1 MKATLTHPKS
11 KKKLSKPNM
20 SIGTGECIF
29 PFTYK
34 KKIHTECVNDS
45 KSGYD
50 WCATEVDKNGKLLKY
65 AFCDYGKKKSSG
77 KKKLFRKKKNYSPTG
92 ALYGPSV
99 LANVR
104 KRTKKGKAKRVRISN
119 SSKKSDGARPAN
131 EVSARPANEV
141 SASPANE
148 VSASPA
154 NEVSARPAN
163 EVSARPA
170 NEVSASPAN
179 EESAKM
185 KSKKKMKKI
194 FKLKPNFDI
203 KSIEHKYYVP
213 ETDKLTHKVWTLPN
227 KQTFPKWFAEHYKL
241 YNAEKNSM
249 SKSSSG
255 EKFELFKHQKLVRDY
270 LQVDSPYRGLLLFHG
285 LGVGKTCASIAIA
298 EGFRSERD
306 IVIVLNKSL
315 VKNFKVNLMQCGYEY
330 FKKAQHWEFFDKS
343 NGNMMSYS
351 KKIGVTQESITK
363 HGGAWL
369 IDFDPSARHNYE
381 ALSEEAQSS
390 IDKQIEFMIDN
401 KYHFEHLNGL
411 TRDRLRIMLEER
423 FFDNKL
429 IIFDEVHN
437 LTNAISK
444 PTPGVRGAGLKKL
457 LMSAENA
464 KLVFLSGTPM
474 INNLFEVG
482 QLFNLLRG
490 YIINFQFKL
499 NSSKYG
505 KSLSFDT
512 VVDKLKDNE
521 LVDLIIPKKSDNII
535 NIVRPPYG
543 FINTE
548 DGVVKSDLNRITND
562 AFKTSME
569 SKFKEYN
576 YDVKMIPTKYT
587 ALPDNDDEFM
597 SKFYDDSR
605 NKLKNTELFK
615 SRILGLVS
623 YFRTEDKELLPTVTT
638 DEVIEVPMSNYQ
650 FLAYSE
656 VRKAEIDQDKSKTV
670 SGKKTKPKKS
680 DSSSSNGGIDIFE
693 DKKSSYRAYSR
704 MHCSFVFPES
714 IPRPYPASFVEKSE
728 NPLDGDDVGQV
739 IDIDVADS
747 EEALEGHIPE
757 PVEPVEQK
765 DPDYET
771 AKENVLI
778 KLDSVKETL
787 FTMDEE
793 EQLLKYSPKY
803 NEILKRIK
811 SLDDIGGGLSFIYT
825 EYKTLEGIGILKIIL
840 KANGYAEFKL
850 EKNEYGEY
858 AQVYEYDDD
867 VDKPKYA
874 FWGGDELESD
884 IIRKIYNNQ
893 FDLLPP
899 TIRTQ
904 MEEYN
909 KTDENGDKEG
919 NKRGQIISILMT
931 TKTGAEG
938 IDLQNVRQVHI
949 VEPYWNPVR
958 TEQVKGRAVR
968 VKSHTQLPEKDRT
981 VEIFTYLSII
991 SESDLASDITIRD
1004 DKGGKTSDQVLFDI
1018 SQKKLDVMK
1027 HLLQLI
1033 KEASIDCN
1041 VNLNETKSPDN
1052 DFTCMSYP
1060 SSVTSNNYSYHP
1072 NIRDDHVDSERTRR
1086 IEEKEVEYTSISLS
1100 LFKQQLEF
1108 KLKESDDDS
1117 KPGLLYH
1124 AEQINMGNPPGDP
1137 IGSYEPKLGAKS
1149 LIWFD
1154 KDELKRKY
1162 KKKKSKSK
1170 KRSSNSNPKNGGGT
1184 KKRKY

>member
-1 MKATLTHPKS
+1 MKATLKHPKTGN
-11 KKKLSKPNM
+11 KLSNSGM
-20 SIGTGECIF
+20 SIGDGNCIF
-29 PFTYK
+29 PFTFK
-34 KKIHTECVNDS
+34 KKVHNECVNDS

-50 WCATEVDKNGKLLKY
+50 FCATEVDKNGKLLKY
-65 AFCDYGKKKSSG
+65 AFCDNSAKSKKKPSSKKPSG
-77 KKKLFRKKKNYSPTG
+77 KKLSGKKPYRNKIQNYSPTG

-99 LANVR
+99 LSNI
-104 KRTKKGKAKRVRISN
+104 KNQSKKKEKKVTMNN
-119 SSKKSDGARPAN
+119 SSKKR
-131 EVSARPANEV
+131 VL
-141 SASPANE
+141 
-148 VSASPA
+148 
-154 NEVSARPAN
+154 
-163 EVSARPA
+163 
-170 NEVSASPAN
+170 
-179 EESAKM
+179 ESNTMATNVKIPT
-185 KSKKKMKKI
+185 KSSKKKPK
-194 FKLKPNFDI
+194 FKLIPKFDI
-203 KSIEHKYYVP
+203 KSIDSKYYVP
-213 ETDKLTHKVWTLPN
+213 KTDTLTHKVWTLPN
-227 KQTFPKWFAEHYKL
+227 KQTFPKWFAKHYRL

-249 SKSSSG
+249 SKSSG
-255 EKFELFKHQKLVRDY
+255 GDKFELFKHQKLVRDY

-343 NGNMMSYS
+343 NINMMTYA
-351 KKIGVTQESITK
+351 KKIGVTDQCIVK

-369 IDFDPSARHNYE
+369 IDFEPSTRHNYDT
-381 ALSEEAQSS
+381 LSEEAQSS

-411 TRDRLRIMLEER
+411 TRDRLRIMFEER

-444 PTPGVRGAGLKKL
+444 TTPGVRGAGLKKL
-457 LMSAENA
+457 LMDAIDA

-474 INNLFEVG
+474 INNLFEIG

-490 YIINFQFKL
+490 NIINFQFIL
-499 NSSKYG
+499 RPMSNS
-505 KSLSFDT
+505 LPFDS
-512 VVDKLKDNE
+512 VIEHLKENE
-521 LVDLIIPKKSDNII
+521 LVDLIIPKKSDNVI
-535 NIVRPPYG
+535 NLVRPPYG

-548 DGVVKSDLNRITND
+548 GGVVKSDLNRITND
-562 AFKTSME
+562 AFKNSME

-576 YDVKMIPTKYT
+576 YNVKMIPTRYT
-587 ALPDNDDEFM
+587 ALPDDDNEFM
-597 SKFYDDSR
+597 TKFYDEGR

-680 DSSSSNGGIDIFE
+680 DSSASLSDGINLFE

-714 IPRPYPASFVEKSE
+714 IPRPYPSTILDKTD
-728 NPLDGDDVGQV
+728 NPLDEDDVVQERE
-739 IDIDVADS
+739 IDVADD
-747 EEALEGHIPE
+747 EEALEGHVPE
-757 PVEPVEQK
+757 PVEPADRLES
-765 DPDYET
+765 DEPDYES
-771 AKENVLI
+771 AKEKALI
-778 KLDSVKETL
+778 ELDADKENL
-787 FTMDEE
+787 FTMEEE

-825 EYKTLEGIGILKIIL
+825 EYKTLEGIAILKIIL

-850 EKNEYGEY
+850 EKNEFGEY
-858 AQVYEYDDD
+858 IQIFEYDDD
-867 VDKPKYA
+867 KDKPKYA

-899 TIRTQ
+899 TIRGQ
-904 MEEYN
+904 MESYN
-909 KTDENGDKEG
+909 KLDEDGDKEG

-968 VKSHTQLPEKDRT
+968 VKSHSQLPEKDRT

-991 SESDLASDITIRD
+991 SDTDLASDITIRD

-1018 SQKKLDVMK
+1018 SHKKLDVMK

-1072 NIRDDHVDSERTRR
+1072 NIRDDHVDSERVRR
-1086 IEEKEVEYTSISLS
+1086 IEKKEVEYTSITLS
-1100 LFKQQLEF
+1100 LFKQQIEF
-1108 KLKESDDDS
+1108 KLKESDDDR
-1117 KPGLLYH
+1117 KPGLLYYS
-1124 AEQINMGNPPGDP
+1124 EQINMGNPPGDP
-1137 IGSYEPKLGAKS
+1137 IGSYEPKLGVKS

-1170 KRSSNSNPKNGGGT
+1170 KRSSNSNSKNGGGT